1 MANYNPEPIEFA
13 VMDYN
18 PNQYN
23 FGVAKSDG
31 IYMGRKLM
39 KDEVLRLIKAAYPQ
53 PTKAI
58 TIIIDL
64 IEGVPVDTNSSF
76 SDSWLWFCRSGRR
89 SSTANCYV
97 GNRSVD

>member
-23 FGVAKSDG
+23 FGIAKADG
-31 IYMGRKLM
+31 INMGRRMM
-39 KDEVLRLIKAAYPQ
+39 KDEVLRLINAAYPQ

-58 TIIIDL
+58 AIIIDL
-64 IEGVPVDTNSSF
+64 IEGVQVDP
-76 SDSWLWFCRSGRR
+76 DSNLTA
-89 SSTANCYV
+89 ST
-97 GNRSVD
+97 R

>member
-1 MANYNPEPIEFA
+1 MPNYNPEPIEFA

-23 FGVAKSDG
+23 FGTAKADG
-31 IYMGRKLM
+31 INMGRTLM

-64 IEGVPVDTNSSF
+64 IEGVPVDTDRSF
-76 SDSWLWFCRSGRR
+76 TDTSR
-89 SSTANCYV
+89 
-97 GNRSVD
+97 

>member
-13 VMDYN
+13 VLDYN

-23 FGVAKSDG
+23 FGIAKADG
-31 IYMGRKLM
+31 IAMGRSLM
-39 KDEVLRLIKAAYPQ
+39 KDEVLRLINAAYPS

-64 IEGVPVDTNSSF
+64 IEGVDTDADRNLA
-76 SDSWLWFCRSGRR
+76 DSQR
-89 SSTANCYV
+89 
-97 GNRSVD
+97 

>member
-1 MANYNPEPIEFA
+1 MPNYNPEPIEFA

-31 IYMGRKLM
+31 IYMGRMLM
-39 KDEVLRLIKAAYPQ
+39 KDEVLRLIKAAYPN

-58 TIIIDL
+58 TIILDL
-64 IEGVPVDTNSSF
+64 IQEVEIDVDSRF
-76 SDSWLWFCRSGRR
+76 SDSVR
-89 SSTANCYV
+89 
-97 GNRSVD
+97 

>member
-23 FGVAKSDG
+23 FGIAKADG
-31 IYMGRKLM
+31 INMGRKMM
-39 KDEVLRLIKAAYPQ
+39 KDEVLRLINAAYPQ

-58 TIIIDL
+58 AIVIDL
-64 IEGVPVDTNSSF
+64 IEGVQVD
-76 SDSWLWFCRSGRR
+76 SDSSLSA
-89 SSTANCYV
+89 ST
-97 GNRSVD
+97 R

>member
-1 MANYNPEPIEFA
+1 MANYNPEAIEFA

-23 FGVAKSDG
+23 FGTAKADG
-31 IYMGRKLM
+31 INMGRTLM
-39 KDEVLRLIKAAYPQ
+39 KDEVLRLINAAYPQ

-64 IEGVPVDTNSSF
+64 IEGVPVDT
-76 SDSWLWFCRSGRR
+76 DSRFTNTSR
-89 SSTANCYV
+89 
-97 GNRSVD
+97 

>member
-23 FGVAKSDG
+23 FGIAKADG
-31 IYMGRKLM
+31 INMGRQM
-39 KDEVLRLIKAAYPQ
+39 MRDEVLRLIKAAYPQ
-53 PTKAI
+53 PTKAV

-64 IEGVPVDTNSSF
+64 IEGVQVDPDSSITA
-76 SDSWLWFCRSGRR
+76 
-89 SSTANCYV
+89 ST
-97 GNRSVD
+97 R

>member
-31 IYMGRKLM
+31 IYMGRKMM
-39 KDEVLRLIKAAYPQ
+39 KDEVLRLINAAYPQ

-58 TIIIDL
+58 AIIIDL
-64 IEGVPVDTNSSF
+64 IEGVQVDPDSRF
-76 SDSWLWFCRSGRR
+76 SDSTR
-89 SSTANCYV
+89 
-97 GNRSVD
+97 

>member
-23 FGVAKSDG
+23 FGIAKADG
-31 IYMGRKLM
+31 INMGRKMM
-39 KDEVLRLIKAAYPQ
+39 KDEVLRLINAAYPQ

-58 TIIIDL
+58 AIIIDL
-64 IEGVPVDTNSSF
+64 IEGVQVDP
-76 SDSWLWFCRSGRR
+76 DSRFTD
-89 SSTANCYV
+89 ST
-97 GNRSVD
+97 R

>member
-23 FGVAKSDG
+23 FGTAKADG
-31 IYMGRKLM
+31 INMGRTLM
-39 KDEVLRLIKAAYPQ
+39 KDEVLRLINAAYPQ

-64 IEGVPVDTNSSF
+64 IEGVPVDPDSRFADSS
-76 SDSWLWFCRSGRR
+76 R
-89 SSTANCYV
+89 
-97 GNRSVD
+97 

>member
-58 TIIIDL
+58 TIIIGSASLFTD
-64 IEGVPVDTNSSF
+64 VTKQSCF
-76 SDSWLWFCRSGRR
+76 S
-89 SSTANCYV
+89 Y
-97 GNRSVD
+97 

>member
-1 MANYNPEPIEFA
+1 MPNYNPEPIEFA

-23 FGVAKSDG
+23 FGVAKADG
-31 IYMGRKLM
+31 IHMGRQLM

-64 IEGVPVDTNSSF
+64 IEGVPVDTDSRF
-76 SDSWLWFCRSGRR
+76 SDSTR
-89 SSTANCYV
+89 
-97 GNRSVD
+97 

>member
-13 VMDYN
+13 VVDYN

-23 FGVAKSDG
+23 FGTAKADG
-31 IYMGRKLM
+31 INRGRTLM
-39 KDEVLRLIKAAYPQ
+39 KDEVLRLINAAYPQ

-64 IEGVPVDTNSSF
+64 IEGVPVDPDSRFTNTS
-76 SDSWLWFCRSGRR
+76 R
-89 SSTANCYV
+89 
-97 GNRSVD
+97 

>member
-1 MANYNPEPIEFA
+1 MGNYNPEPLEFA

-23 FGVAKSDG
+23 FGVAKADG
-31 IYMGRKLM
+31 IYMGRQLM

-58 TIIIDL
+58 TIVIDL
-64 IEGVPVDTNSSF
+64 IEGVPVDSDRSIADSS
-76 SDSWLWFCRSGRR
+76 R
-89 SSTANCYV
+89 
-97 GNRSVD
+97 

>member
-1 MANYNPEPIEFA
+1 MPNYNPEPIEFA

-23 FGVAKSDG
+23 FGIAKADG
-31 IYMGRKLM
+31 INMGRTLM

-64 IEGVPVDTNSSF
+64 IEGVPVD
-76 SDSWLWFCRSGRR
+76 SDRSVADSGR
-89 SSTANCYV
+89 
-97 GNRSVD
+97 

>member
-18 PNQYN
+18 SNQYN
-23 FGVAKSDG
+23 FGTAKADG
-31 IYMGRKLM
+31 INMGRTLM
-39 KDEVLRLIKAAYPQ
+39 KDEVLRLINAAYPQ

-64 IEGVPVDTNSSF
+64 IEGVPVDPDSRFTNTS
-76 SDSWLWFCRSGRR
+76 R
-89 SSTANCYV
+89 
-97 GNRSVD
+97 

>member
-1 MANYNPEPIEFA
+1 MGNYNPEPIEFA

-23 FGVAKSDG
+23 FGVAKADG
-31 IYMGRKLM
+31 IYMGRMLM

-64 IEGVPVDTNSSF
+64 IEGVPVDVDRTIADSS
-76 SDSWLWFCRSGRR
+76 R
-89 SSTANCYV
+89 
-97 GNRSVD
+97 

>member
-1 MANYNPEPIEFA
+1 MANYNPEPLEFA

-23 FGVAKSDG
+23 FGVAKADG
-31 IYMGRKLM
+31 IYMGRQLM

-64 IEGVPVDTNSSF
+64 IEGVPVDVDRTL
-76 SDSWLWFCRSGRR
+76 SDSVR
-89 SSTANCYV
+89 
-97 GNRSVD
+97 

>member
-1 MANYNPEPIEFA
+1 MLTPTQNREKMPNYNPEPIEFA

-31 IYMGRKLM
+31 IYMGRTLM

-64 IEGVPVDTNSSF
+64 IEGVPVDP
-76 SDSWLWFCRSGRR
+76 DSRFTD
-89 SSTANCYV
+89 ST
-97 GNRSVD
+97 R

>member
-23 FGVAKSDG
+23 FGIAKADG
-31 IYMGRKLM
+31 INMGRKMM
-39 KDEVLRLIKAAYPQ
+39 KDEVLRLINAAYPQ

-58 TIIIDL
+58 AIVIDL
-64 IEGVPVDTNSSF
+64 IEGVQVDP
-76 SDSWLWFCRSGRR
+76 DSNLTA
-89 SSTANCYV
+89 ST
-97 GNRSVD
+97 R